1 MILKR
6 YGTAL
11 ESVDPNFESAALNE
25 IGFRRDG
32 ERKVEVAD
40 FERRYHRVATHEL
53 EAEADGPVQ
62 DHTEQLLLARLE
74 EKLLILESHVSGDE
88 VLVVE
93 NEAGHD
99 YPKTRQKTKNVI
111 VEGENK
117 LHFYLHVDPPL
128 RIGVYRCRDETPD
141 PA

>member
-1 MILKR
+1 MIFKR
-6 YGTAL
+6 YGTFL
-11 ESVDPNFESAALNE
+11 ESVDTNFESAALTE

-32 ERKVEVAD
+32 ERKVSED
-40 FERRYHRVATHEL
+40 EFSSRYHRVAVREL
-53 EAEADGPVQ
+53 VAEADGPVQ
-62 DHTEQLLLARLE
+62 DHAEQLLLARLE
-74 EKLLILESHVSGDE
+74 EKLLTLEGDVGADE

-93 NEAGHD
+93 NQVGHD
-99 YPKTRQKTKNVI
+99 YPKTRQQTKNVI

-128 RIGVYRCRDETPD
+128 RVGVYRLRSDVQK